1 MNKENI
7 YSAIEKKVNE
17 DYFTGRV
24 TLREIFNEQVHSEQE
39 MYHVTFHNGAR
50 TTLHY
55 HESDQILVATSGKGV
70 VGLIKGTK
78 VSDFEID
85 EKDIIF
91 FEEEGDTV
99 CIPAN
104 RLHFHGAISGSSGKG
119 DFSHLAIRK
128 KYLNNIIT
136 QAVKKAKNEWE
147 CDLIANEIGNKDPV
161 IIKQIAR
168 NISEKIQSA
177 ILKRLELEKNKP
189 TSPS

>member
-24 TLREIFNEQVHSEQE
+24 TLREIFSEQGHSEQE

-78 VSDFEID
+78 VNDFEID

-99 CIPAN
+99 AYQQTDYIFMAQ
-104 RLHFHGAISGSSGKG
+104 LADQVVKGIFHI
-119 DFSHLAIRK
+119 
-128 KYLNNIIT
+128 
-136 QAVKKAKNEWE
+136 W
-147 CDLIANEIGNKDPV
+147 P
-161 IIKQIAR
+161 
-168 NISEKIQSA
+168 
-177 ILKRLELEKNKP
+177 
-189 TSPS
+189 

>member
-17 DYFTGRV
+17 DYFIGRV
-24 TLREIFNEQVHSEQE
+24 TLREIFSKQVHSEQE

-55 HESDQILVATSGKGV
+55 HESAQILVATSGKGV

-85 EKDIIF
+85 ENDIIF

-99 CIPAN
+99 CIPPN
-104 RLHFHGAISGSSGKG
+104 RLHFHGAISRSSGKG

-128 KYLNNIIT
+128 MYLNNIS
-136 QAVKKAKNEWE
+136 QGVKAKNEWE
-147 CDLIANEIGNKDPV
+147 CDLIAKEIGNKDPV

-168 NISEKIQSA
+168 NISEKIHSH
-177 ILKRLELEKNKP
+177 IKEIITRKNKP

>member
-1 MNKENI
+1 M
-7 YSAIEKKVNE
+7 EK
-17 DYFTGRV
+17 
-24 TLREIFNEQVHSEQE
+24 
-39 MYHVTFHNGAR
+39 GA
-50 TTLHY
+50 
-55 HESDQILVATSGKGV
+55 S
-70 VGLIKGTK
+70 LIKGTK

-136 QAVKKAKNEWE
+136 QAVREGQKSM
-147 CDLIANEIGNKDPV
+147 GM
-161 IIKQIAR
+161 
-168 NISEKIQSA
+168 
-177 ILKRLELEKNKP
+177 
-189 TSPS
+189 

>member
-17 DYFTGRV
+17 EYFTGQV
-24 TLREIFNEQVHSEQE
+24 TLREIFSEQVHSEQE

-128 KYLNNIIT
+128 MYLNNIT

-147 CDLIANEIGNKDPV
+147 CDLIAKEIGNKDPV

-168 NISEKIQSA
+168 NISEKIQTA

-189 TSPS
+189 TGPS

>member
-24 TLREIFNEQVHSEQE
+24 TLREIFSEQVHSEQE

-128 KYLNNIIT
+128 MYLNNIT

-147 CDLIANEIGNKDPV
+147 CDLIAKEIGNKDPV

-168 NISEKIQSA
+168 NISEKIQTA
-177 ILKRLELEKNKP
+177 ILKRLELRKK
-189 TSPS
+189 

>member
-1 MNKENI
+1 MKNILLGKLLYERSLANK
-7 YSAIEKKVNE
+7 
-17 DYFTGRV
+17 
-24 TLREIFNEQVHSEQE
+24 VHNEQE

-99 CIPAN
+99 YIPAN
-104 RLHFHGAISGSSGKG
+104 RLHFHGAINGSSGKG

-128 KYLNNIIT
+128 MYLNNIT
-136 QAVKKAKNEWE
+136 PAVKAKNEWE
-147 CDLIANEIGNKDPV
+147 YDLIAKEVGNKDPGNHKANHKKYFREDSSSY
-161 IIKQIAR
+161 INEIRTRK
-168 NISEKIQSA
+168 K
-177 ILKRLELEKNKP
+177 
-189 TSPS
+189 

>member
-24 TLREIFNEQVHSEQE
+24 TLREIFSEQVHSEQE

-78 VSDFEID
+78 VNDFEID

-128 KYLNNIIT
+128 MYLNNIT

-147 CDLIANEIGNKDPV
+147 CDLIAKEIGNKDPV

-168 NISEKIQSA
+168 NISEKIQTA

>member
-1 MNKENI
+1 MNKDNI

-24 TLREIFNEQVHSEQE
+24 TLREIFSEQVHNEQE

-104 RLHFHGAISGSSGKG
+104 ILHFHGAISGSSDKG

-128 KYLNNIIT
+128 MYLNNIT

-147 CDLIANEIGNKDPV
+147 CDLIAKEIGNKDPL

-168 NISEKIQSA
+168 NISEKIQTV
-177 ILKRLELEKNKP
+177 ILRRLEREKNTP

>member
-1 MNKENI
+1 
-7 YSAIEKKVNE
+7 
-17 DYFTGRV
+17 
-24 TLREIFNEQVHSEQE
+24 

-78 VSDFEID
+78 VNDFEID

-128 KYLNNIIT
+128 MYLNNIT

-147 CDLIANEIGNKDPV
+147 CDLIAKEIGNKDPV

-168 NISEKIQSA
+168 NISEKIQTA

>member
-24 TLREIFNEQVHSEQE
+24 TLREIFSEQVHSEQE

-128 KYLNNIIT
+128 MYLNNIT

-147 CDLIANEIGNKDPV
+147 CDLIAKEIGNKDPV

-168 NISEKIQSA
+168 NISEKIQTA

-189 TSPS
+189 TGPS

>member
-24 TLREIFNEQVHSEQE
+24 TLREIFSEQVHSEQE

-128 KYLNNIIT
+128 MYLNNIT
-136 QAVKKAKNEWE
+136 QDVKKAKNEWE
-147 CDLIANEIGNKDPV
+147 CDLIAKEIGNKDPV

-168 NISEKIQSA
+168 NISEKIQTA

>member
-17 DYFTGRV
+17 EYFTGRV
-24 TLREIFNEQVHSEQE
+24 TLREIFSEQVHNEQE

-78 VSDFEID
+78 VSNFEID

-99 CIPAN
+99 YIPAN
-104 RLHFHGAISGSSGKG
+104 RLHFHGAINGSNGKA

-128 KYLNNIIT
+128 MYLNNIT
-136 QAVKKAKNEWE
+136 PAVKAKNEWE
-147 CDLIANEIGNKDPV
+147 YDLIAKEIGNNDPV
-161 IIKQIAR
+161 IIKQIAK
-168 NISEKIQSA
+168 NISEKIQAA
-177 ILKRLELEKNKP
+177 ISMRLERGKNKP
-189 TSPS
+189 NSLL

>member
-24 TLREIFNEQVHSEQE
+24 TLREIFSEQVHSEQE

-104 RLHFHGAISGSSGKG
+104 RLHFHGAIGGSSGKG

-128 KYLNNIIT
+128 MYLNNIT

-147 CDLIANEIGNKDPV
+147 CDLIAKEIGNKDPV

-168 NISEKIQSA
+168 NISEKIQTA

>member
-24 TLREIFNEQVHSEQE
+24 TLREIFSEQVHSEQE

-128 KYLNNIIT
+128 MYLNNIT

-147 CDLIANEIGNKDPV
+147 CDLIAKEIGNKDPV

-168 NISEKIQSA
+168 NISEKIQTA